1 MIDVTKLKKG
11 SIFQIRNGFGALKIH
26 VEVVFDDLYGQKR
39 IVYRWYQK
47 YKKYWVYAVD
57 SLDNINM
64 YLDWYNTDKK
74 LKK

>member
-1 MIDVTKLKKG
+1 MINVNRLKKG
-11 SIFQIRNGFGALKIH
+11 SVFQIRNGQGILKIH

-57 SLDNINM
+57 TLDNINM
-64 YLDWYNTDKK
+64 YLDLYKKDKK
-74 LKK
+74 MTK